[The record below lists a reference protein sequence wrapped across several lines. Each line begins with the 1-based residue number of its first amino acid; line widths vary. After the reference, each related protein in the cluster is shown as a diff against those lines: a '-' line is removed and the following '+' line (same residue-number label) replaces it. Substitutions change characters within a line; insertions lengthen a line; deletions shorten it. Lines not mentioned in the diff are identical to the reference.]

1 LYNYSQNRVFT
12 LESYIHFVL
21 IKITCC
27 INFKKEWP
35 ATPFFFEKEQV
46 IFFGNFVLQN
56 MVSIISKQQKAVDF
70 P

>member
-1 LYNYSQNRVFT
+1 M
-12 LESYIHFVL
+12 
-21 IKITCC
+21 
-27 INFKKEWP
+27 
-35 ATPFFFEKEQV
+35 PFFYEKEQV